1 MAMASGSALR
11 SRVIRFMN
19 RGTANSS
26 IWRSRVA
33 AMTSPGRASTGQW
46 VMQSLHW

>member
-1 MAMASGSALR
+1 MATASGR
-11 SRVIRFMN
+11 TFGSRVMRVMN
-19 RGTANSS
+19 RGTAYSS